1 MLYPVFHLGI
11 AIFLLVD
18 FQSLFR
24 QTTPENSLFEI
35 VRKFKEQKKGEKQE
49 LELKI
54 SQKIEILHIIEQ
66 LGEEQ
71 DLQAEREAVLNN
83 KVRP

>member
-1 MLYPVFHLGI
+1 MLYPAIHLGI
-11 AIFLLVD
+11 AIFVLVY

-24 QTTPENSLFEI
+24 QTTPENSLLEL
-35 VRKFKEQKKGEKQE
+35 VRNFKEQKKGERQE
-49 LELKI
+49 MELKI

-71 DLQAEREAVLNN
+71 DLQA
-83 KVRP
+83 

>member
-1 MLYPVFHLGI
+1 MLYPAFHLGI
-11 AIFLLVD
+11 AIFVLVY

-24 QTTPENSLFEI
+24 QTTPENSLLEL
-35 VRKFKEQKKGEKQE
+35 VRNFKEQKKGEKQE

-71 DLQAEREAVLNN
+71 DLQA
-83 KVRP
+83 